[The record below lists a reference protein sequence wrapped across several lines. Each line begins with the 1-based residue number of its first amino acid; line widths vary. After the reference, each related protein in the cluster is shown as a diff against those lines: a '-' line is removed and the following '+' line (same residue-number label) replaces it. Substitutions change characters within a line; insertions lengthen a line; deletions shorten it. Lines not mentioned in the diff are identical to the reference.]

1 MALLTAE
8 RIYLGERYPTYR
20 NRGEEID
27 VSSLDLHYRP
37 EIPGDRVIS
46 VPAHHSTD
54 VAEGSRPVPAMAG
67 NSSLRIELAVQSFNL
82 DFLRSVAVLLVIG
95 FHLAKLFNW
104 QFGRLRVTDFGLLG
118 VMLFFV
124 HTTVALMFSLERP
137 AREFE
142 RATVPA
148 LHGSAVLPA
157 SIRWRFWWLP
167 SFTYSE
173 FLQIFNSDD
182 SSCFNRILVISSRI
196 YC

>member
-67 NSSLRIELAVQSFNL
+67 NSSPRIKLAVQSFNL

-124 HTTVALMFSLERP
+124 HTTVVLMFSLERQ
-137 AREFE
+137 
-142 RATVPA
+142 RASSNAP
-148 LHGSAVLPA
+148 LFLPFMVRRCFRHLSVGDFGGYLRLPIPNSFRS
-157 SIRWRFWWLP
+157 SIRTIRVASTESW
-167 SFTYSE
+167 
-173 FLQIFNSDD
+173 
-182 SSCFNRILVISSRI
+182 
-196 YC
+196 